1 MNNSGENIER
11 RNRGDSKRNR
21 GTETFL
27 ELHKEEER
35 KKRRKKRP
43 LERERKRKKGE
54 EKEEKPVV
62 GPMHA
67 DPAAIMAPACCLMG
81 LAYWGITGGIACKVP
96 VSGQGPGLISMM
108 FPCLFLH
115 IPSNIPGSGA
125 YCRVY
130 SICPAWSLESC

>member
-1 MNNSGENIER
+1 M
-11 RNRGDSKRNR
+11 
-21 GTETFL
+21 ETFL
-27 ELHKEEER
+27 ESQEKEERE
-35 KKRRKKRP
+35 KRRKC
-43 LERERKRKKGE
+43 LREKKRKKKGE
-54 EKEEKPVV
+54 KLAV

-81 LAYWGITGGIACKVP
+81 PAYWGIAGGIACEVP

-130 SICPAWSLESC
+130 SICPAWSLGSC